1 MDVDQASQESS
12 LPIVNEDIY
21 QTQEQGSSQQ
31 SPSFDLLRTLPQ
43 KNRRRSIVPRKIPLS
58 DEENIEEEQPRKRV
72 AKRKRTQTDSTTSSN
87 KTAQREKD
95 AAASKKSDGRSRPSP
110 SPAKSK
116 RARIAEDQQREYS
129 EFRQRLLRSTVDRFC
144 YFHSVPEFRVLHA
157 LWAFSGA
164 LCVESWLTP
173 AYTTHL
179 GDVVKAS
186 DFLSGKL
193 TGE

>member
-58 DEENIEEEQPRKRV
+58 DEENIIEEEQPRKRV
-72 AKRKRTQTDSTTSSN
+72 AKRKRTQMDSTSSSS
-87 KTAQREKD
+87 KTAQKEKN
-95 AAASKKSDGRSRPSP
+95 AAASKKSVPDGRSRPSP

-116 RARIAEDQQREYS
+116 RARIAEDQQREYI
-129 EFRQRLLRSTVDRFC
+129 EFRQRLLRSTVDRLC

-164 LCVESWLTP
+164 LCCI
-173 AYTTHL
+173 Y
-179 GDVVKAS
+179 
-186 DFLSGKL
+186 
-193 TGE
+193 